1 MYFHLGNCQISNKD
15 KVKTLSLNMSLN
27 TCVHVFNANIA
38 KYLTLDI
45 GCLQMMRLFNGFVS
59 GERRLDMGVTSD
71 FQYPLS
77 LKIQYQKRG

>member
-1 MYFHLGNCQISNKD
+1 ML
-15 KVKTLSLNMSLN
+15 LN
-27 TCVHVFNANIA
+27 TRVHVFNTNIA

-59 GERRLDMGVTSD
+59 GERRLDMGETSD

>member
-1 MYFHLGNCQISNKD
+1 
-15 KVKTLSLNMSLN
+15 MSLN

-59 GERRLDMGVTSD
+59 GERRLDMGVTSGKYNIKRGD
-71 FQYPLS
+71 RVECPYSDTGLS
-77 LKIQYQKRG
+77 LKNRRYP

>member
-1 MYFHLGNCQISNKD
+1 
-15 KVKTLSLNMSLN
+15 MSLN
-27 TCVHVFNANIA
+27 TCVHVFNANITNI
-38 KYLTLDI
+38 LTLDI

-59 GERRLDMGVTSD
+59 GERRLDMGVTLD

>member
-1 MYFHLGNCQISNKD
+1 
-15 KVKTLSLNMSLN
+15 MSLN

-59 GERRLDMGVTSD
+59 GERRLDIRHGSD
-71 FQYPLS
+71 VGFPIS
-77 LKIQYQKRG
+77 FVIENTISKEGIE